1 MKASFKNFKEL
12 KHYID
17 NGDSNKV
24 LQSADNH
31 SVSIDED
38 ATDVFIN
45 AQRETQEV
53 EKPPVRPD
61 SVNDIERRYMWLS
74 KGG

>member
-1 MKASFKNFKEL
+1 MKESFKNFKEL
-12 KHYID
+12 KSYID
-17 NGDSNKV
+17 NCDSGQV
-24 LQSADNH
+24 LQSAGNH
-31 SVSIDED
+31 SVSISED

-45 AQRETQEV
+45 AQRETQED
-53 EKPPVRPD
+53 EKPPIQPD